1 MDAENFA
8 TLVARAAGPAEQLL
22 GDLVA
27 GSWPGGPADHT
38 QPVAREW
45 LRRWSPKR
53 LTLEPPACSC
63 PDGRCGTCH

>member
-1 MDAENFA
+1 MDPESFA
-8 TLVARAAGPAEQLL
+8 TLVARASGLDQHLL
-22 GDLVA
+22 ADLVA

-45 LRRWSPKR
+45 LRRWAPKR

-63 PDGRCGTCH
+63 PQGRCRACN